1 MEPQDPE
8 TGRRTFDPFEQTTPA
23 SPSPDPGGP
32 ITTEFRELVSIG
44 PYRILRKLG
53 EGGMGQVWLAEQT
66 APVKRQVALKVILSG
81 RFSADGLVRFQLE
94 QQALAIM
101 EHPSIAKV
109 FDAGVTPD
117 GQPYFVMEYV
127 PGEAITDYCD
137 GKRLTVVQR
146 LELFMRLCEGVQ
158 HAHQKAVM
166 HRDLKPSNILV
177 VEIDGRPTPRII
189 DFGVAKSLAQ
199 ESPDQI
205 PEQVM
210 VTGFGAM
217 IGTPGYMSPEQADP
231 AILDVDTR
239 TDVYSLG
246 VILYE
251 LLSGYLPFDP
261 KQWRGKG
268 LWDALRQLK
277 EEDPPRPSTKV
288 ASDPKR
294 STTAADNRQTETLQL
309 VNMLRGDLDWITA
322 KAVERD
328 RERRYGTPS
337 ELAADIARFLA
348 HEPVVARPPSR
359 TYRIRK
365 YVQRHKVGVA
375 AGAGVAVLLFVFA
388 LLQSVDLRRATRE
401 RDRADRVTRFMVG
414 LFRVSNPT
422 QARGNSVTAREIL
435 DKGAKDISAGLTG
448 EPQVQADLMR
458 AMAESYDGLGLYPR
472 AHDLM
477 QRAYDIQRRTLG
489 AHDRKTLESMSF
501 LGSTMLSCGQ
511 NAEALKWLQ
520 QTLAI
525 QQKVLGPEDHDT
537 LTTRRYLCDAMYAE
551 SNFRDAERFARETVA
566 LQQRLLGLENSETL
580 HTMSR
585 LADALELQ
593 AHYPEAEKLKREV
606 LETEHRTLGAEDPA
620 TLESMDSL
628 AKVFIEEG
636 SYPPAEVLLNQA
648 LPLDRRVL
656 GSEHYY
662 TQETLGDLAYVHLK
676 EGKYPEAQKLYQELV
691 DTEARQNGPESVENV
706 ADMEE
711 LAITYAHEGRYADA
725 SQLFHQA
732 IGIDEKNREPS
743 VTNIAW
749 YNFACAA
756 AIAGHRD
763 EAFRYLHEAIDRG
776 FTYADAI
783 SGDHDLASLHSDP
796 RFAAVVEQARI
807 RAAALQQK

>member
-422 QARGNSVTAREIL
+422 QARG
-435 DKGAKDISAGLTG
+435 K
-448 EPQVQADLMR
+448 
-458 AMAESYDGLGLYPR
+458 
-472 AHDLM
+472 
-477 QRAYDIQRRTLG
+477 
-489 AHDRKTLESMSF
+489 
-501 LGSTMLSCGQ
+501 
-511 NAEALKWLQ
+511 
-520 QTLAI
+520 
-525 QQKVLGPEDHDT
+525 
-537 LTTRRYLCDAMYAE
+537 
-551 SNFRDAERFARETVA
+551 
-566 LQQRLLGLENSETL
+566 
-580 HTMSR
+580 
-585 LADALELQ
+585 
-593 AHYPEAEKLKREV
+593 
-606 LETEHRTLGAEDPA
+606 
-620 TLESMDSL
+620 
-628 AKVFIEEG
+628 
-636 SYPPAEVLLNQA
+636 
-648 LPLDRRVL
+648 
-656 GSEHYY
+656 
-662 TQETLGDLAYVHLK
+662 
-676 EGKYPEAQKLYQELV
+676 
-691 DTEARQNGPESVENV
+691 
-706 ADMEE
+706 
-711 LAITYAHEGRYADA
+711 
-725 SQLFHQA
+725 
-732 IGIDEKNREPS
+732 
-743 VTNIAW
+743 
-749 YNFACAA
+749 
-756 AIAGHRD
+756 
-763 EAFRYLHEAIDRG
+763 
-776 FTYADAI
+776 
-783 SGDHDLASLHSDP
+783 
-796 RFAAVVEQARI
+796 
-807 RAAALQQK
+807 

>member
-1 MEPQDPE
+1 
-8 TGRRTFDPFEQTTPA
+8 
-23 SPSPDPGGP
+23 
-32 ITTEFRELVSIG
+32 
-44 PYRILRKLG
+44 
-53 EGGMGQVWLAEQT
+53 MGQVWLADQT
-66 APVKRQVALKVILSG
+66 APVKRQVAVKVILSG
-81 RFSADGLVRFQLE
+81 RFSADGLARFQLE
-94 QQALAIM
+94 QQTLAMM

-109 FDAGVTPD
+109 FDAGVTTD
-117 GQPYFVMEYV
+117 GRPYFVMEYV
-127 PGEAITDYCD
+127 RGEAITDYCD
-137 GKRLTVVQR
+137 RKRLTVVQR
-146 LELFMRLCEGVQ
+146 LELFVRLCEGVQ

-189 DFGVAKSLAQ
+189 DFGVAKSVSP
-199 ESPDQI
+199 ESPD
-205 PEQVM
+205 EVT

-217 IGTPGYMSPEQADP
+217 VGTPGYMSPEQADP
-231 AILDVDTR
+231 AVLDVDTR

-251 LLSGYLPFDP
+251 LVSGYLPFDP
-261 KQWRGKG
+261 KQWKGKG
-268 LWDALRQLK
+268 FWDALRQLK

-288 ASDPKR
+288 ASDRKR
-294 STTAADNRQTETLQL
+294 STTAADNRQTETPQL
-309 VNMLRGDLDWITA
+309 MSMLRGDLDWITA
-322 KAVERD
+322 RAVERD

-337 ELAADIARFLA
+337 ELAADIGRFLA
-348 HEPVVARPPSR
+348 HEPVLARPPSQA
-359 TYRIRK
+359 YRIRK
-365 YVQRHKVGVA
+365 YVQRHKLGATAA
-375 AGAGVAVLLFVFA
+375 AGLVLVLVAFA
-388 LLQSVDLRRATRE
+388 LLQSVDLRRTTRE

-414 LFRVSNPT
+414 LFKVPNPI

-435 DKGAKDISAGLTG
+435 DKGAKDIGIGLTD

-458 AMAESYDGLGLYPR
+458 AMAESYDGLGLYSR

-477 QRAYDIQRRTLG
+477 QRAYDIQQRTLG
-489 AHDRKTLESMSF
+489 PRDRKTLESMAF

-511 NAEALKWLQ
+511 NAAALKWLQ

-525 QQKVLGPEDHDT
+525 EQRVLGPEDHDT

-551 SNFRDAERFARETVA
+551 SNFQDAERFARETVA
-566 LQQRLLGLENSETL
+566 LQRRLLGPENPETL

-593 AHYPEAEKLKREV
+593 AHYPEAEKLDREV
-606 LETEHRTLGAEDPA
+606 LETERRSLGAEYPS

-636 SYPPAEVLLNQA
+636 RYAEAEPLLNQA
-648 LPLDRRVL
+648 LPLDRRIL

-676 EGKYPEAQKLYQELV
+676 EGKYPEAQKLYGELV
-691 DTEARQNGPESVENV
+691 ETETRQNGPESIENV

-711 LAITYAHEGRYADA
+711 LAITYAHEGRYAEA
-725 SQLFHQA
+725 SRLFHQA
-732 IGIDEKNREPS
+732 IGIDEKGKEPS
-743 VTNIAW
+743 AINIGW

-783 SGDHDLASLHSDP
+783 GEDRDLASLHSDP
-796 RFAAVVEQARI
+796 RFAPMVQEART